1 MWTSMM
7 TALSR
12 LLTILTLITSITVF
26 AEGLPPL
33 PADYCHWKMHNL
45 AIEKPLCG
53 LVGESTRGRKL
64 AADTQVG
71 NCLTCHQLPI
81 PEEPL
86 HGTVGPPLF
95 SLASRKTEGQIRAHV
110 VDQRQLNPGT
120 IMPGFYRDPR
130 LSNRVADEYWG
141 KTFLNAQQVEDI
153 VAYLASLK

>member
-1 MWTSMM
+1 MT

-12 LLTILTLITSITVF
+12 LLTILTLITSVTVF
-26 AEGLPPL
+26 AEDQLPL
-33 PADYCHWKMHNL
+33 PADYCHWKIHKL

-53 LVGESTRGRKL
+53 LVGDSIRGRLL
-64 AADTQVG
+64 AADSQTG

-95 SLASRKTEGQIRAHV
+95 SLASRKTEAQIRAHV
-110 VDQRQLNPGT
+110 VDQRQFNPNT

-130 LSNRVADEYWG
+130 LYNRVADDHWNR
-141 KTFLNAQQVEDI
+141 TLLTAQQIEDI

>member
-1 MWTSMM
+1 
-7 TALSR
+7 
-12 LLTILTLITSITVF
+12 
-26 AEGLPPL
+26 
-33 PADYCHWKMHNL
+33 MHNL

-53 LVGESTRGRKL
+53 LAGDSTRGRKL

-95 SLASRKTEGQIRAHV
+95 NIASRKTEGQIRAHV
-110 VDQRQLNPGT
+110 VDQRQFNPGT

-153 VAYLASLK
+153 VAYLNSLR